1 MTGLKIALSAV
12 GAVGGVASTVT
23 GFIFANTPIAAVT
36 PDGALSG
43 NTPVQLTLAL
53 VAAGVGA
60 TAVAAWKVSRAWSQM
75 ETRMARLEEQINRLP
90 CNVPSSQQCPR
101 K

>member
-23 GFIFANTPIAAVT
+23 GFIFANTPVAAVA
-36 PDGALSG
+36 PDALSG

-75 ETRMARLEEQINRLP
+75 ETRMARLEERLAQLP
-90 CNVPSSQQCPR
+90 CTTQPPTCR